1 MTTTD
6 PLADAVHRLE
16 FDIDWAPGH
25 AAAYLV
31 AGDEPVLVDA
41 GTPGETGRDELEI
54 GLESY
59 GYRPADVEHVLLT
72 HAHSDHTGQVAT
84 LVEAGDP
91 TVYAPTAIREWYRR
105 DPDAVREATR
115 ANMLEAGVGPG
126 ALDRSVDLALDAYR
140 TDRDAVDPDA
150 VDVWLDASNTVGV
163 GPLEVDP
170 IYSPG
175 HHVTHHCYATEL
187 DGESVLFSGDVAIE
201 PFRAA
206 AIHVYMDHGVA
217 EGIPEFLDTLADLQS
232 HSFDRVFPGHGPV
245 HTNYRAALS
254 QSIADLE
261 NQLEACHDRLR
272 ESGSTA
278 MHVTSNLSEGF
289 DDMGRLLPET
299 TSALAALERQGR
311 AHSWTDDQG
320 MRFYAP
326 GSDEKQTVPE
336 QP

>member
-6 PLADAVHRLE
+6 PLSDAVHRLE
-16 FDIDWAPGH
+16 FDIDWPPGH

-31 AGDEPVLVDA
+31 PGDEPVLVDA
-41 GTPGETGRDELEI
+41 GTPGETGRDELEA

-59 GYRPADVEHVLLT
+59 GYRTADVEHVVLT
-72 HAHSDHTGQVAT
+72 HAHADHTGQVST
-84 LVEAGDP
+84 LVESGDP
-91 TVYAPTAIREWYRR
+91 TVYAPNAIRKWYRR
-105 DPDAVREATR
+105 GPDAVRESTR
-115 ANMLEAGVGPG
+115 TNMLEAGVGPG
-126 ALDRSVDLALDAYR
+126 ALDQSVDLALEAYR
-140 TDRDAVDPDA
+140 TDRDAVDPDD
-150 VDVWLDASNTVGV
+150 VDVWLDARDTVRV

-206 AIHVYMDHGVA
+206 AIHVYMDHGV
-217 EGIPEFLDTLADLQS
+217 EDGIAEFLDTLADLQAY
-232 HSFDRVFPGHGPV
+232 SFDRVFPGHGPV
-245 HTNYRAALS
+245 HANYQAALS
-254 QSIADLE
+254 RSIADLE
-261 NQLEACHDRLR
+261 DRL
-272 ESGSTA
+272 ESCHERLRPDGSTA

-289 DDMGRLLPET
+289 DDMGRLLPEAV
-299 TSALAALERQGR
+299 SALSLLERRGR

-326 GSDEKQTVPE
+326 GSGE
-336 QP
+336 